1 MRYRVMMSIGIEARD
16 DREALEHAL
25 KLEGLLK
32 ESYVRMA
39 VAGAGLRL
47 VEGDG
52 QPVVHRPQREIR
64 R

>member
-39 VAGAGLRL
+39 VTGAGIQLSD
-47 VEGDG
+47 GDG
-52 QPVVHRPQREIR
+52 SPTVHRPQRER
-64 R
+64 A